1 MTASLERLPSGIDP
15 QRWARSM
22 TIFKEAE
29 LGHSGLASAAAIAA
43 AAPPAVRGTAGAG
56 GAHSIFH
63 EKWWLDIATEGDWK
77 MARVVRGKEVLGEMP
92 YAIARVGMWRVSH
105 LPPLTRTL
113 GPVIKP
119 LGGTP
124 NPSPSQEQCHR
135 LNITARLIEQ
145 LPHFDSFFQIFDPRV
160 EEALSFALQGFSIS
174 ARYTY
179 RIAPDCTQKEAWARL
194 RGKTRSLIRSANK
207 NLTVAPI
214 DTSTEFLNF
223 YEANLAA
230 RSIRNAYG
238 SNIMGH
244 LVHEFVDRGVG
255 QLVGAYDR
263 NRKLVAAIGL
273 VWDQHAM
280 YYLLSTRAQGSD
292 SGSISLLLWTALQ
305 AALERGLTFD
315 FDGFSSPATFKF
327 LSGFGGTLKQR
338 LGVERLGTVYSV
350 ARTLKRRVVT
360 REGASFAPNM

>member
-1 MTASLERLPSGIDP
+1 
-15 QRWARSM
+15 M
-22 TIFKEAE
+22 TIFKEPE
-29 LGHSGLASAAAIAA
+29 LANSGLARAAAIAA
-43 AAPPAVRGTAGAG
+43 AAAPLAGPLAAPLASRGAGGAG

-63 EKWWLDIATEGDWK
+63 EKWWLDIATGGEWK

-92 YAIARVGMWRVSH
+92 YAIARIGMWRVSH

-119 LGGTP
+119 LGA
-124 NPSPSQEQCHR
+124 SPSQEQCHR
-135 LNITARLIEQ
+135 LHITSQLIEQ
-145 LPHFDSFFQIFDPRV
+145 LPHFDSFFQIFDPRI

-207 NLTVAPI
+207 NLTIAPI
-214 DTSTEFLNF
+214 DASTEFLNF

-238 SNIMGH
+238 SSIMAH
-244 LVHEFVDRGVG
+244 LVQEFVDRGVG
-255 QLVGAYDR
+255 QLLGAYDR

-360 REGASFAPNM
+360 REGASFTPNM

>member
-1 MTASLERLPSGIDP
+1 
-15 QRWARSM
+15 M
-22 TIFKEAE
+22 TILKEPE
-29 LGHSGLASAAAIAA
+29 LANSGLAHDAAIAP
-43 AAPPAVRGTAGAG
+43 AAPSAVPLAAPLVSSRAG

-63 EKWWLDIATEGDWK
+63 EKWWLDIATEGEWK
-77 MARVVRGKEVLGEMP
+77 MARVLRGKEVLGEMP
-92 YAIARVGMWRVSH
+92 YAMARIGMWRVSH

-113 GPVIKP
+113 GPVIMP
-119 LGGTP
+119 LGGR
-124 NPSPSQEQCHR
+124 PSPSQEQCHR
-135 LNITARLIEQ
+135 LNVTTQLIEQ
-145 LPHFDSFFQIFDPRV
+145 LPHFDSFFQVFDPRV
-160 EEALSFALQGFSIS
+160 EEALSFALQGFAIS

-194 RGKTRSLIRSANK
+194 RGKTRSLIRSADK
-207 NLTVAPI
+207 HLTVAPI
-214 DTSTEFLNF
+214 DASTEFLNF

-238 SNIMGH
+238 SSIMSR
-244 LVHEFVDRGVG
+244 LVYEFVDRGVG
-255 QLVGAYDR
+255 QLLGAYDR

-292 SGSISLLLWTALQ
+292 SGSISLLLWAALQ
-305 AALERGLTFD
+305 TALERGLTFD

>member
-1 MTASLERLPSGIDP
+1 MNILKDP
-15 QRWARSM
+15 DL
-22 TIFKEAE
+22 TT
-29 LGHSGLASAAAIAA
+29 SGLARAGAIAA
-43 AAPPAVRGTAGAG
+43 AAAPLVSSSAG

-63 EKWWLDIATEGDWK
+63 EKWWLDIATEGEWK
-77 MARVVRGKEVLGEMP
+77 MARVLRGKEVLGEMP

-119 LGGTP
+119 LGG
-124 NPSPSQEQCHR
+124 SPSQEQCHR
-135 LNITARLIEQ
+135 LNITTQLIEQ
-145 LPHFDSFFQIFDPRV
+145 LPHFDSFFQVFDPRI

-179 RIAPDCTQKEAWARL
+179 RIAPDCPQKEAWARL
-194 RGKTRSLIRSANK
+194 RGKTRSLIRSADK

-214 DTSTEFLNF
+214 DATTEFLNF

-238 SNIMGH
+238 SSIMSR
-244 LVHEFVDRGVG
+244 LVCEFVHRGVG
-255 QLVGAYDR
+255 QLLGAYDR
-263 NRKLVAAIGL
+263 NGKLVAAIGL

-360 REGASFAPNM
+360 REGASFTPNM

>member
-1 MTASLERLPSGIDP
+1 MTASLESLPSGIDP
-15 QRWARSM
+15 HRWVRSM
-22 TIFKEAE
+22 TIFKKSE
-29 LGHSGLASAAAIAA
+29 LANLGPAGAATIAA
-43 AAPPAVRGTAGAG
+43 ATDAPRAPHGAG

-63 EKWWLDIATEGDWK
+63 EPWWLDIATEGDWK

-92 YAIARVGMWRVSH
+92 YAVARMGMWRVSH

-119 LGGTP
+119 LGA
-124 NPSPSQEQCHR
+124 SPSQEQCHR
-135 LNITARLIEQ
+135 LNITAQLIEQ
-145 LPHFDSFFQIFDPRV
+145 LPHFDSFFQVFDPRV
-160 EEALSFALQGFSIS
+160 EEALSFALRGFSIS

-179 RIAPDCTQKEAWARL
+179 QIAPDRTQKEAWSRL
-194 RGKTRSLIRSANK
+194 RGKTRSLIRSADK

-214 DTSTEFLNF
+214 DTAAEFLNF

-238 SNIMGH
+238 SSVMSR

-255 QLVGAYDR
+255 QLLGTYDR
-263 NRKLVAAIGL
+263 NGKLAAAIGL

-280 YYLLSTRAQGSD
+280 YYLLSTRAQGGD
-292 SGSISLLLWTALQ
+292 SGSISLLLWTAMQ

-360 REGASFAPNM
+360 REGASFTPNM

>member
-1 MTASLERLPSGIDP
+1 
-15 QRWARSM
+15 M
-22 TIFKEAE
+22 TILKEPE
-29 LGHSGLASAAAIAA
+29 LANSGLAHAATIAA
-43 AAPPAVRGTAGAG
+43 AARPLAIPLATPLVARGAG

-63 EKWWLDIATEGDWK
+63 EKWWLDIATEGEWK
-77 MARVVRGKEVLGEMP
+77 MARVSRGKEVLGEMP
-92 YAIARVGMWRVSH
+92 YAVARMGMWRVSH

-119 LGGTP
+119 LAGNP
-124 NPSPSQEQCHR
+124 NCSPNPSQEQCHR
-135 LNITARLIEQ
+135 LDITSQLIEQ
-145 LPHFDSFFQIFDPRV
+145 LPHFDSFFQIFDPRI

-179 RIAPDCTQKEAWARL
+179 RITPDCTQKEAWTRL
-194 RGKTRSLIRSANK
+194 RGKTRNLIRSADRH
-207 NLTVAPI
+207 LSVAPI
-214 DTSTEFLNF
+214 DATAEFLRF

-238 SNIMGH
+238 SGIMAH
-244 LVHEFVDRGVG
+244 LVRAFVDRGVG
-255 QLVGAYDR
+255 QLLGAYDH

-273 VWDQHAM
+273 VWDEHAM

-315 FDGFSSPATFKF
+315 FDGFSSPTTFKF

-360 REGASFAPNM
+360 REGASFTPNM